1 MYYSKYVC
9 TVFPAG
15 DCCRTAYA
23 IWRYLPVLLD
33 RQPILPHTN
42 GMDDA
47 EISKRPSG
55 VCKKRSRTDGSSEN
69 AIENAGKAVKT

>member
-1 MYYSKYVC
+1 M
-9 TVFPAG
+9 
-15 DCCRTAYA
+15 
-23 IWRYLPVLLD
+23 LLD